1 MSERILGKDL
11 GVFKAVSISLGR
23 SKKENR
29 DKVLSRFAV
38 ITLKDPG
45 SIGSKKSTLVLFE
58 DDLGT
63 LLYEELEACRKL
75 GADNNFVV
83 DQHNGQVVDTLL
95 LKERSKE
102 RKAQDEDGE
111 DELGVDKLLRWE
123 GGMTMPYVFP
133 DGQRYANDANGA
145 RTLDKSGQPIIRDR
159 IDDVFVQVKFAIIK
173 EDGTMDYTFYSGMNP
188 NTRGLRL
195 MNTFF
200 KVRYGEQ
207 APAAAPA
214 AQPTPEA
221 APAPAAAPTGP
232 GF

>member
-1 MSERILGKDL
+1 MERILGKDL
-11 GVFKAVSISLGR
+11 GVFKAVSISLGK

-45 SIGSKKSTLVLFE
+45 SAGSKKSTLVLFE

-63 LLYEELEACRKL
+63 LQYEELEACRKL
-75 GADNNFVV
+75 DADNKFVV
-83 DQHNGQVVDTLL
+83 DQHNGQVVDILL

-102 RKAQDEDGE
+102 RKAKDEDGE
-111 DELGVDKLLRWE
+111 DELGMDKLLRWE

-133 DGQRYANDANGA
+133 DGQRYANDANGT
-145 RTLDKSGQPIIRDR
+145 RTLDKNQQPIIRDR
-159 IDDVFVQVKFAIIK
+159 IDDVFVHVKFAIIK

-188 NTRGLRL
+188 NTRGMRL

-200 KVRYGEQ
+200 KVRYGEETVVPVNT
-207 APAAAPA
+207 APGGGNQETAP
-214 AQPTPEA
+214 
-221 APAPAAAPTGP
+221 GGGNP